1 MALSI
6 SGAMTVNFLFLGVI
20 LYRKLE
26 GFSLSYLLI
35 GLGKV
40 LLATLVMGIY
50 LLYCIGAISL
60 DWMQQ
65 GFIYELTGLF
75 FFVLSGAAVY
85 GFALYLLKL
94 QELKMLVDKILGN
107 VRHL

>member
-26 GFSLSYLLI
+26 GFSLSYLLT

-40 LLATLVMGIY
+40 L
-50 LLYCIGAISL
+50 IGAIIMGL
-60 DWMQQ
+60 YLNWLGGVLNGWTQK
-65 GFIYELTGLF
+65 GFFNELVGLF
-75 FFVLSGAAVY
+75 VLIVSGAALY
-85 GFALYLLKL
+85 GVALYLLKL
-94 QELKMLVDKILGN
+94 QELKILVDKILEK
-107 VRHL
+107 